1 MKPAKKDK
9 IIKKD
14 IIFVKCITFTL
25 RDVLPDILP
34 ELRKEIKNY
43 IEEDFIPRIDK
54 EARKGFEGGWREME
68 ELGHEHF
75 LDYLEEKFC
84 KKTK

>member
-1 MKPAKKDK
+1 MKPAEKDK

-25 RDVLPDILP
+25 GDIMLDILP

-43 IEEDFIPRIDK
+43 WKWKKDIDYTPN
-54 EARKGFEGGWREME
+54 E
-68 ELGHEHF
+68 F
-75 LDYLEEKFC
+75 LDYLEEKYA
-84 KKTK
+84 KKNKKEN